1 MDISSYSDE
10 PFGEGYISE
19 DDRLYG
25 EKKIDKEVEASAYSS
40 SIAIERTYY
49 LKELRRSMQEYDY
62 LTEKVE
68 GLKEKLDTSERK
80 ESALYSRNLSLNASV
95 NKAEIASRKAITEL
109 NGVRS
114 ASESNKSQFM
124 ISSGKENK
132 SDFDE
137 LAALENDLDFTKD
150 QVFEKLKI
158 TLKKFRALIENFDTN
173 SFEEERNI
181 LIQENKK
188 IEASLQEEIKSIKST
203 VSDLQ
208 KTISIKDDEI
218 NKFKSNNESI
228 SRDIELAKSQNYKH
242 SLNIENYK
250 QSIGEKDKV
259 VNELKSKLAEQQS
272 TLLRIMQAVSP
283 LMTSSTN
290 LEDSISEFIR
300 DRNQLELDKQQLEYD
315 KSQFMNAVLEM
326 GKERTEVEKLRQKL
340 KMHQINSSTAEFLST
355 LPPTPKWLKN
365 ADLSLPTP
373 AIQKNL
379 KNLMENTPISSM
391 ELLRKSSRDTLDSNS
406 RDSSRNPLYGKRNGE
421 NRRDTFENSSSVM
434 KKYGETNSN
443 RYNPFEPCELY
454 NCDHKNRQGCNM
466 YQSNTEYEVRSR
478 NNDMKNEKFKH
489 SDMNYNL
496 ETTNG
501 TRYETSLYSNRD
513 EDIEIDNYGNRSSTM
528 NSYDNNSNYRGNDAK
543 ISDYSLQNNDGSKKG
558 YISNLSSNETMN
570 GIEPYM
576 DRNIGSKSSIDKLG
590 DTRNSEHRKF
600 ESGKNYDNEGLE
612 KSFKA
617 GEKSSEYNDNE
628 IYSKSSGMKKNPL
641 ESDGRPNSRHDNANI
656 YNSTS
661 FSRNSSF
668 SSSPKKSTSLDNVSP
683 FPTSITAQTSSKSQ
697 LFNSSTPN
705 PYLATALRKKT
716 TSLVPPQTSS
726 KNPPNYMTKTPQST
740 LKHMPSLSN
749 INANVSNSGSIT
761 STPKTV
767 TKQKQ
772 KFCTR
777 PGCAAHYVHYH
788 DDGTIDEIVVH
799 ELKPPVPKFQK
810 TSK

>member
-1 MDISSYSDE
+1 
-10 PFGEGYISE
+10 
-19 DDRLYG
+19 
-25 EKKIDKEVEASAYSS
+25 
-40 SIAIERTYY
+40 
-49 LKELRRSMQEYDY
+49 LRRSMQEYDY

-132 SDFDE
+132 SDYDE
-137 LAALENDLDFTKD
+137 LTALENDLDFSKD

-188 IEASLQEEIKSIKST
+188 IEASLHEEITSIKST

-208 KTISIKDDEI
+208 KTISLKDDEI

-228 SRDIELAKSQNYKH
+228 SREIESAKNQNYKL
-242 SLNIENYK
+242 SLNIDNYK

-391 ELLRKSSRDTLDSNS
+391 ELLRESSRDTLDTNS
-406 RDSSRNPLYGKRNGE
+406 RDSSRNPLYGKRSSE
-421 NRRDTFENSSSVM
+421 NRRDTFENSSSVL

-443 RYNPFEPCELY
+443 R
-454 NCDHKNRQGCNM
+454 QGCKINQYM
-466 YQSNTEYEVRSR
+466 TESQARSR
-478 NNDMKNEKFKH
+478 NNDMENEKFKH
-489 SDMNYNL
+489 NL
-496 ETTNG
+496 MDHNFETSNEA
-501 TRYETSLYSNRD
+501 RYEKSPYSNRD
-513 EDIEIDNYGNRSSTM
+513 EGMEMGKYGNRSSTM
-528 NSYDNNSNYRGNDAK
+528 NSYENSSNYRNNDAK
-543 ISDYSLQNNDGSKKG
+543 IPDNPMQRNDGSTKG
-558 YISNLSSNETMN
+558 YVSNLSSSETMN
-570 GIEPYM
+570 GVELYM
-576 DRNIGSKSSIDKLG
+576 DRNIGSKSIIEKLG
-590 DTRNSEHRKF
+590 DTRNSEYREF
-600 ESGKNYDNEGLE
+600 ESRKNYDNDGLE
-612 KSFKA
+612 KNLKA
-617 GEKSSEYNDNE
+617 GEKPNEYNDNE
-628 IYSKSSGMKKNPL
+628 IYSKSSGMSRNPL
-641 ESDGRPNSRHDNANI
+641 ENGGRPNSRYENTNKHSN
-656 YNSTS
+656 TS
-661 FSRNSSF
+661 FSRNSSL

-683 FPTSITAQTSSKSQ
+683 FPTSITAQSSSKPQ
-697 LFNSSTPN
+697 PFNSSTPN
-705 PYLATALRKKT
+705 QYLATALRKKN

-726 KNPPNYMTKTPQST
+726 KNPSNYMTKTPQST

-749 INANVSNSGSIT
+749 INANITNSGSI
-761 STPKTV
+761 SNTPKTV